1 MRHGL
6 AGGISDHH
14 GTQRPSDL
22 LDEPNRTFGTDQR
35 PEWTRLALLTE
46 ESDRGYTDQSHKLV
60 VKVLV
65 GIELHRLASTIQRL
79 QLVHVF
85 LGLLQME
92 RDLQAHKA
100 RYATY
105 KGGAICR
112 FSIP

>member
-1 MRHGL
+1 MGRGL
-6 AGGISDHH
+6 AGRYRIITALRG
-14 GTQRPSDL
+14 PSDL